1 MTLQRGQDN
10 VDDKLT
16 EPNYCCQ
23 HDQGQGLPKQGFYS
37 QGLSKHGFFK

>member
-16 EPNYCCQ
+16 EPNNCCQ
-23 HDQGQGLPKQGFYS
+23 HYQGQGLPKMR
-37 QGLSKHGFFK
+37 LSKQELIKKELS